1 MVEEVFAFAEEC
13 EVFLRILE
21 AVTDM
26 RFGFT
31 PARTEPV
38 EQLAEP
44 RTLALAGRE
53 KPERKDCTTAIVMSE
68 PLKQIHF
75 GHDDGNFARI
85 PNRLDVG
92 GAVPVPPVFARRR
105 YLRHRDDF
113 SRFLQAVEFGGSR
126 V

>member
-75 GHDDGNFARI
+75 GHEDGISVIATI
-85 PNRLDVG
+85 S
-92 GAVPVPPVFARRR
+92 PVFFRRSNSAEVVYRYSPSSPAFGARVVRMGT
-105 YLRHRDDF
+105 F
-113 SRFLQAVEFGGSR
+113 AA
-126 V
+126 